1 MTKQRNNLMPS
12 TGLRL
17 VMPLCAGLAG
27 GLLPEAS
34 RAQSADTS
42 QIEEIVVT
50 AQKTDSTVQ
59 KTPIS
64 MTALTSA
71 DLDKSLTQ
79 SIKDLGTSVPN
90 VSIGQTTAYAMIYIR
105 GIGTN
110 NVGNGSDPDV
120 TVQLDGIYL
129 ARPVEL
135 FNDFTDVERV
145 EVLRGPQGTL
155 YGRNAVGGTINIIS
169 KTPSDMFSATE
180 ALTYGNY
187 NTVQEQGYV
196 TGPIV
201 PDKLQFSMAFNY
213 LHHDPYLKNLD
224 PAGNDLQNAN
234 HGGIHGQLQWE
245 PSANVTATTRFD
257 WMLLG
262 ENPASFSVPNGSIP
276 EAPLANSL
284 VGANNFKVAQNTPD
298 YQSEAGGGISEDI
311 NATINQHWSLRSLT
325 AFRENHLHQAFDG
338 DNTEIPASTFNQ
350 ADKENQATQEFDL
363 NWHYNRFKGVTGIYY
378 FHEYI
383 STFVNQSLAPA
394 AGYPGSPPVALSFQA
409 TPVTNAGAGAAFT
422 QGTFDLTDHLSF
434 TAGLRYTIESKT
446 LHQNFTVFED
456 GPPPVTLPTYPFIG
470 HTTRKFY
477 GATPKFGLDWQ
488 VTPSDLLYFSATKG
502 YKSGGMNFAAT
513 TPSAESFSP
522 ETIWSYEIGAKTD
535 WFDKRLRF
543 NLAGFL
549 YDYKK
554 LQVQTELSPGVLS
567 IGNAATATGKGVEAE
582 ITAKPAP
589 EWRITFNATA
599 LSAKYSSFPDAVVA
613 SGETSYLVGNPN
625 YNAAT
630 GTFNAAGKSLN
641 QAPKFTAF
649 VAAERDWDIHAGTI
663 SARAEYSW
671 TGRVFYDPTN
681 IEALSQGAYGIVNAF
696 LGFDTVDGKWTAQL
710 YGKNLTDKE
719 YFVTMA
725 AEGAFPSGL
734 VGSPRTFG
742 ARLGYHF

>member
-1 MTKQRNNLMPS
+1 MPS

-27 GLLPEAS
+27 GLLPEAA

-42 QIEEIVVT
+42 QLEEVVVT
-50 AQKTDSTVQ
+50 AQKTGSTVQ

-169 KTPSDMFSATE
+169 KTPSDKFSATE

-187 NTVQEQGYV
+187 NTVQEQAYV

-201 PDKLQFSMAFNY
+201 PDKLQFSVAFNY

-284 VGANNFKVAQNTPD
+284 VGAKNFKVAQNTPD

-338 DNTEIPASTFNQ
+338 DNTEIAASTFNQ
-350 ADKENQATQEFDL
+350 TDKENQATQEFDL
-363 NWHYNRFKGVTGIYY
+363 NWRYNRFKGVTGVYY
-378 FHEYI
+378 FREYI
-383 STFVNQSLAPA
+383 STFINQSLAPA
-394 AGYPGSPPVALSFQA
+394 AGYPGSPPAALSFQA
-409 TPVTNAGAGAAFT
+409 TPVTNADAGAAFCT
-422 QGTFDLTDHLSF
+422 
-434 TAGLRYTIESKT
+434 TAGTWRQDRVACCSAAATRPTQPMTALATMGAPIKNTATRRPPRHVAILSVRRRSGLPSRHSLRASRDVLNPGTPT
-446 LHQNFTVFED
+446 
-456 GPPPVTLPTYPFIG
+456 PVAHSPHHDALRGAHVHRPNGVKSAQRPHSGAPRSVAEVAAWIRAYIGRETARGVIRIG
-470 HTTRKFY
+470 HRQRVDRAARRAVP
-477 GATPKFGLDWQ
+477 GAPARG
-488 VTPSDLLYFSATKG
+488 P
-502 YKSGGMNFAAT
+502 
-513 TPSAESFSP
+513 
-522 ETIWSYEIGAKTD
+522 
-535 WFDKRLRF
+535 
-543 NLAGFL
+543 
-549 YDYKK
+549 
-554 LQVQTELSPGVLS
+554 
-567 IGNAATATGKGVEAE
+567 ATGGQPGA
-582 ITAKPAP
+582 
-589 EWRITFNATA
+589 
-599 LSAKYSSFPDAVVA
+599 AV
-613 SGETSYLVGNPN
+613 
-625 YNAAT
+625 
-630 GTFNAAGKSLN
+630 
-641 QAPKFTAF
+641 
-649 VAAERDWDIHAGTI
+649 
-663 SARAEYSW
+663 AR
-671 TGRVFYDPTN
+671 
-681 IEALSQGAYGIVNAF
+681 
-696 LGFDTVDGKWTAQL
+696 
-710 YGKNLTDKE
+710 
-719 YFVTMA
+719 
-725 AEGAFPSGL
+725 
-734 VGSPRTFG
+734 
-742 ARLGYHF
+742 